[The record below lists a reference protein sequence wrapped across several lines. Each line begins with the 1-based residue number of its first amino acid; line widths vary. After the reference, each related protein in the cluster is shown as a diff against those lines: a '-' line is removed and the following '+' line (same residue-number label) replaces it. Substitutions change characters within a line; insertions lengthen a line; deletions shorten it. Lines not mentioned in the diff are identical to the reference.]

1 MATPT
6 GKLIR
11 NPQVINA
18 MGTST
23 IAAPSQQAVSTAVA
37 DAKKAGTDA
46 QSAAN
51 SAKSTADT
59 AIKNAAT
66 ADGKAVAAQNTAN
79 TANNT
84 ANAAKSAAATAQSTA
99 DAAKSAAATAD
110 SKAVTAD
117 GKAVAAQ
124 TAANNANNNANGRV
138 PTSRK
143 INGMDLTADR
153 TLTASHVGALTQS
166 DADARYQLKGAASG
180 ITLGGIERVTGN
192 NPLEWKAGTVGE
204 AALTV
209 TLMSGAAPTNST
221 SEERSLPANSVL
233 CNIGH
238 TSGNATRAKP
248 FIEYRRITGGI

>member
-23 IAAPSQQAVSTAVA
+23 TAAPSQQAVTTAVA

-51 SAKSTADT
+51 TAKSTADT
-59 AIKNAAT
+59 AVKNAAT
-66 ADGKAVAAQNTAN
+66 ADGKAVAAQTTAN
-79 TANNT
+79 SAKSTADT
-84 ANAAKSAAATAQSTA
+84 AVANAKTAQTTA

-110 SKAVTAD
+110 

-124 TAANNANNNANGRV
+124 TTADNANNNANGRV

-153 TLTASHVGALTQS
+153 SITASQVGAYSKTES
-166 DADARYQLKGAASG
+166 DAKYQLKGQASG
-180 ITLGGIERVTGN
+180 VTLGALERITGN
-192 NPLEWKAGTVGE
+192 KNVGNDGSVAVPLLLLVG
-204 AALTV
+204 
-209 TLMSGAAPTNST
+209 SGSAIPIDES
-221 SEERSLPANSVL
+221 RGLPANSVL
-233 CNIGH
+233 CNMGKQY
-238 TSGNATRAKP
+238 GNGSSAKV
-248 FIEYRRITGGI
+248 FMEYRRITGGI

>member
-11 NPQVINA
+11 NPQVLNA

-46 QSAAN
+46 QSTANIAN
-51 SAKSTADT
+51 STANAAKTA
-59 AIKNAAT
+59 AAT

-79 TANNT
+79 S
-84 ANAAKSAAATAQSTA
+84 AKSTA
-99 DAAKSAAATAD
+99 DTAVANAKTAQTTADTAKSAAATAD
-110 SKAVTAD
+110 S
-117 GKAVAAQ
+117 KAVAAQ

-153 TLTASHVGALTQS
+153 SITASQVGAYSKTES
-166 DADARYQLKGAASG
+166 DAKYQLKGQASG
-180 ITLGGIERVTGN
+180 VTLGAVETVQQTFEADADRAAQGVTFLYNYGSS
-192 NPLEWKAGTVGE
+192 AGSAGAWSRQRLPENVV
-204 AALTV
+204 V
-209 TLMSGAAPTNST
+209 TNFRSSKT
-221 SEERSLPANSVL
+221 S
-233 CNIGH
+233 
-238 TSGNATRAKP
+238 ATRA
-248 FIEYRRITGGI
+248 IITVYIDYRKITGGI